1 MLVDVKGKVKNI
13 TLSPNDR
20 LIPLLEAVVNS
31 IQATRPGS
39 SSALTVTAYRNNL
52 SLSTVDHEINIIP
65 IESFKIEDSG
75 VGFTPENYD
84 SFKKAESTFK
94 SSLGCKG
101 IGRFTWLKAFKEV
114 EINSVYVNG
123 SEKKR
128 INFNFSLDDAEFLN
142 EVITDESADEAI
154 TTTVFLKDIQSP
166 YAEKLPTDLE
176 IISNEIIEHC
186 IIYFLEGK
194 ISSFLVKD
202 NCGGAVD
209 LLKVFKE
216 NYFHE
221 ISKISY
227 KIGSNDFDAYF
238 LKNLKVRKQKQ
249 HKVNFCA
256 DSRAVI
262 NFNLK
267 EFKTGLPS
275 VFEDKNGEQFN
286 YSIFLSSPY
295 LNRNVNQERTSFSIS
310 LKDDLSLEDFPSV
323 YTIIIELVLNSA
335 SLFDIYVEPAM
346 IMHREKIK
354 HYINTT
360 GYMYRH
366 LLKNRPKWID
376 ELPFNL
382 SDEKLDIELHKLSRN
397 YELELKT
404 EAARLKK
411 ELKESEVYNIEAY
424 KKALEKYT
432 QDLNEVGK
440 SNLAKYIVHRKS
452 VIDAFEMSM
461 DLQSNDKHALENA
474 VHDIIMPIRST
485 SDEVKDHNL
494 WMIDERMSYHQLLVS
509 DKSFKSITDINS
521 IERPDLLIFNN
532 PIVYGDDKK
541 DYTTAI
547 IVEFKR
553 PMRDDYKNDDN
564 PVDQVLEYVMKLR
577 SQNTVFN
584 DAHREI
590 YLDPKIPVYCY
601 VICDLTPTIRN
612 ILNLRAFKP
621 LLDNHGYIFY
631 NENINSVIEVLSFDK
646 LIKDAKK
653 RNKILFNM
661 LNLE

>member
-20 LIPLLEAVVNS
+20 LIPLLEAIVNS
-31 IQATRPGS
+31 IQATKSGS
-39 SSALTVTAYRNNL
+39 PASLTVTAYRRNL
-52 SLSTVDHEINIIP
+52 SLSTIDHDINIIP

-75 VGFTPENYD
+75 EGFTPENYD
-84 SFKKAESTFK
+84 SFKRAESTFK

-114 EINSVYVNG
+114 EVNSVYAIG

-128 INFNFSLDDAEFLN
+128 INFNFSLEDAEFLN
-142 EVITDESADEAI
+142 QVVTDENQDETI
-154 TTTVFLKDIQSP
+154 RTTVFLKDIISP

-176 IISNEIIEHC
+176 LISNEIIEHC
-186 IIYFLEGK
+186 IIYLLEGRL
-194 ISSFLVKD
+194 SSFLLKD
-202 NCGGAVD
+202 NCGGSVD
-209 LLKVFKE
+209 LMSVFSQ

-221 ISKISY
+221 ISKVSY
-227 KIGSNDFDAYF
+227 KIGNNDFDAYF
-238 LKNLKVRKQKQ
+238 LKNLKIKKQKQ

-256 DSRAVI
+256 DSRSVI
-262 NFNLK
+262 NYNLK
-267 EFKTGLPS
+267 DFKSGLPS
-275 VFEDKNGEQFN
+275 VFEGDNGEKFN
-286 YSIFLSSPY
+286 YSIFLSSSY
-295 LNRNVNQERTSFSIS
+295 LNGSVNQERTSFSIT
-310 LKDDLSLEDFPSV
+310 LTDDLSLEDFPSV
-323 YTIIIELVLNSA
+323 DTIITELVLNSTD
-335 SLFDIYVEPAM
+335 LFDVYIEPAM

-354 HYINTT
+354 KYINTT

-366 LLKNRPKWID
+366 LLKNRPQWID

-404 EAARLKK
+404 EAERLKN
-411 ELKESEVYNIEAY
+411 ELRKSEVYNLEAY
-424 KKALEKYT
+424 KKSLSKYT
-432 QDLNEVGK
+432 EDLNEVGK
-440 SNLAKYIVHRKS
+440 SNLAKYVVHRKS

-461 DLQSNDKHALENA
+461 GLQSNDKHALENA

-494 WMIDERMSYHQLLVS
+494 WMIDERMSYHQMLVS
-509 DKSFKSITDINS
+509 DKSFKSVTDINS
-521 IERPDLLIFNN
+521 VDRPDLLIFNN
-532 PIVYGDDKK
+532 PIVYGDDNRNS
-541 DYTTAI
+541 TTAI

-553 PMRDDYKNDDN
+553 PMRDDFKNDDN
-564 PVDQVLEYVMKLR
+564 PVDQVLEYVSKLR
-577 SQNTVFN
+577 NQNTVFN
-584 DAHREI
+584 DLNREV

-601 VICDLTPTIRN
+601 VICDLTGTIRN
-612 ILNLRAFKP
+612 LLNLRGFKP
-621 LLDNHGYIFY
+621 LLDNNGYIFY

-646 LIKDAKK
+646 LIIDAKK
-653 RNKILFNM
+653 RNKILFKM